1 MPKKRQKNKRLPN
14 KRILILCEGGKT
26 EPNYF
31 NGLKR
36 DKSRSNRL
44 SALRIEVY
52 DSKKNT
58 GKELV
63 AEAKYL
69 KKDAIREKNPYDDIW
84 VVIDKDGYTKH
95 PQAFDQARANA
106 INISFS
112 SISFEFW
119 FLLHHTYTTKS
130 FEKADELIKFLK
142 KKQYME
148 NYEKNDDNY
157 SKLKDKIEKAIIN
170 AKKIRKFWKI
180 DGDHIE
186 NIQRQ
191 KIYELNPYTDVDI
204 LVAKLLD
211 L

>member
-1 MPKKRQKNKRLPN
+1 MPKKRQKKKRLPN
-14 KRILILCEGGKT
+14 KRILILCEGEKT

-36 DKSRSNRL
+36 DKSKSNRL
-44 SALRIEVY
+44 SALRIEIY

-63 AEAKYL
+63 EEAKSL
-69 KKDAIREKNPYDDIW
+69 KKEAMKEKNPYDDIW
-84 VVIDKDGYTKH
+84 VVIDMDGYTKH
-95 PQAFDQARANA
+95 PQAFDQARANR

-130 FEKADELIKFLK
+130 FEKADDLIKYLK
-142 KKQYME
+142 RKQYMVG
-148 NYEKNDDNY
+148 YEKYDDNY
-157 SKLKDKIEKAIIN
+157 SKLKDRTEYAISNAEKV
-170 AKKIRKFWKI
+170 RKFWKV
-180 DGDHIE
+180 DDKRIE
-186 NIQRQ
+186 DIRGQ

-204 LVAKLLD
+204 LVDKLLK